1 MALKAGY
8 RGVKKSFLDIINSI
22 KLITSIGDGLDFD
35 SGELS
40 VNAGDGLSFDEDGKA
55 TVDLGDGLDF
65 DEDGKVTADLG
76 DGLDFDED
84 GKIIVSQPGS
94 AYTKDL
100 LYGSSTITYPAPAL
114 SDYSL
119 TKDNESVDIKDYD
132 ELVFVT
138 GWTTDDVLCI
148 EEWKVDAK
156 ILDSMPTATAD
167 KDKQFVFPINAG
179 TSGGGQWVRVSKGA
193 TDNVVHARYNGT
205 VGIYQIYGIKF

>member
-40 VNAGDGLSFDEDGKA
+40 VKAGKGISFDEYD
-55 TVDLGDGLDF
+55 TVTADLGDGLDF
-65 DEDGKVTADLG
+65 DEDGKVIADLG
-76 DGLDFDED
+76 DGLDFDQD

-100 LYGSSTITYPAPAL
+100 LYGSSTITYPAAAL

-119 TKDNESVDIKDYD
+119 VKDNESVDIKDYD
-132 ELVFVT
+132 EIVFIT
-138 GWTTDDVLCI
+138 GWTTDDVHCV
-148 EEWKVDAK
+148 EEWRVDAK
-156 ILDSMPTATAD
+156 ILDSIPTATAD
-167 KDKQFVFPINAG
+167 KDLQFVFPVNAG
-179 TSGGGQWVRVSKGA
+179 TSGGGQWIRISKGA
-193 TDNVVHARYNGT
+193 TDNVIHIRYNGT
-205 VGIYQIYGIKF
+205 VGIYRIYGVKY